1 MILRNPTSPGASA
14 RNPTSPEPTAARK
27 QTRPQPEDKT
37 APESAATRPEN
48 KPGNNPENKPESHRT
63 TRKNKL
69 CAAPNRP
76 HNPKPICWCHRKP
89 KNRKNPYRNADGR
102 SVRSHRV
109 RASLSDPPDN
119 PKEPIPT
126 DRRTPNRNPEDGDGG
141 NQQRTTTL

>member
-1 MILRNPTSPGASA
+1 MPPISPCPCPIPQAPAPQREIQHLQNPP
-14 RNPTSPEPTAARK
+14 R
-27 QTRPQPEDKT
+27 
-37 APESAATRPEN
+37 
-48 KPGNNPENKPESHRT
+48 PENKPESHRT

-69 CAAPNRP
+69 RTAPNHP

-126 DRRTPNRNPEDGDGG
+126 DRRTSSRNPEDGDGG